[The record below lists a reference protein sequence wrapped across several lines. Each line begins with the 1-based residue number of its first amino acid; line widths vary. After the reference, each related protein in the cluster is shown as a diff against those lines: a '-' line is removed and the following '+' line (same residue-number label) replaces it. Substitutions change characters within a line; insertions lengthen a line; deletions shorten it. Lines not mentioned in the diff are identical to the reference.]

1 VCHLCHF
8 AFFACATLPSLPSLP
23 SLFKL
28 SESHLPVTVKVTSLS
43 HTEPVGASPA
53 AAAAA
58 VLDLFLDL
66 ERS

>member
-1 VCHLCHF
+1 MCHLCHF
-8 AFFACATLPSLPSLP
+8 AFFACATLPSLPSL
-23 SLFKL
+23 FRL

-43 HTEPVGASPA
+43 HTVTEPVGASP
-53 AAAAA
+53 AAAA

>member
-1 VCHLCHF
+1 MPVCHLCHF
-8 AFFACATLPSLPSLP
+8 AFFACATLPSLPSL
-23 SLFKL
+23 FRL

-53 AAAAA
+53 AAA